1 MTDDFREY
9 LMKKVMDVEYLV
21 RESGHNEKRIT
32 GIATEI
38 RTCNYDRHLIL
49 SCLSFKSADKEIID
63 IEALKAK
70 LASNEKLITHVF
82 ATFIPCYSV
91 DDVLD
96 LGWKGCKD
104 FKFDKFLEGY
114 TFKLYDL

>member
-1 MTDDFREY
+1 MTDDTREY
-9 LMKKVMDVEYLV
+9 LLKKVMDVEYLV

-38 RTCNYDRHLIL
+38 RTCKYDRHLIL

-70 LASNEKLITHVF
+70 LASDEKVMAHVF
-82 ATFIPCYSV
+82 ATFIPCYSL
-91 DDVLD
+91 DELFD
-96 LGWKGCKD
+96 LGWMGCKD
-104 FKFDKFLEGY
+104 FKFNKFLKGY